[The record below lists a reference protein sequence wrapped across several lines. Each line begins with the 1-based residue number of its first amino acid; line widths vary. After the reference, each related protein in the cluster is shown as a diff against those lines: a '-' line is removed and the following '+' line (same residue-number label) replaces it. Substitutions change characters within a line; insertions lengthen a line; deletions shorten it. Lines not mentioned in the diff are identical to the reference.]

1 MFILTNN
8 YYFKNPFIA
17 YPTSNSYPRQQ
28 QQQSVYP
35 QLPGNRQP
43 YNQTT
48 VVVQP
53 SPAYV
58 GGGGGGYGGYN
69 RGIGGSTLASAG
81 LGFAGGALLGGKI
94 LRDI

>member
-1 MFILTNN
+1 LFILTNN

-35 QLPGNRQP
+35 QLPGN
-43 YNQTT
+43 QTT

-58 GGGGGGYGGYN
+58 GGGGRGYGGYGGYN
-69 RGIGGSTLASAG
+69 RGIGGSSLASAG